1 MKALSDITNEQGV
14 SAFASGTG
22 GSAIIRKTWRTRITL
37 YPDNRWISVSDTNF
51 GFDDTNATESAG
63 TGSDPIVEWENM
75 GEPVKKNDHLDKIEI
90 RSRTNNTEVT
100 DVEIAIMFVRPD
112 PISRWDT
119 GFDNDNEIVS
129 EQIYRDLWVNN
140 SQGVMSHPTN
150 DTGRRVLSL
159 NYTVPEDGEIRI
171 FYKPIGS
178 VTANRFFYPTHI
190 LTMTSA

>member
-1 MKALSDITNEQGV
+1 MKALSDIVNDQGV
-14 SAFASGTG
+14 SAFASGAA
-22 GSAIIRKTWRTRITL
+22 SIRKTWRTRITL

-75 GEPVKKNDHLDKIEI
+75 GEPVKKNDYLDKIEI

-119 GFDNDNEIVS
+119 GFDNDDEIAS

-178 VTANRFFYPTHI
+178 VTANRFFYPAHI
-190 LTMTSA
+190 LTMTPA